1 MFSFSPII
9 IMFAITGFLLI
20 VATSYA
26 WSIFFNTSC
35 VQELFHL
42 PQIQGKHAGFKVA
55 VLKEAF
61 LVPLVCMDIA
71 IIRYYSLFP
80 NTDYFFTMKSP
91 IILWNVV
98 GFIISYAVLV
108 FINRMDKTDIL
119 TSSIAY
125 LLTLYICNL
134 IVIVATTVAWLNTIP
149 EPLQGSLL
157 LLYTMLLLHFIL
169 VYIAMLMKRGW
180 QVVLLLV
187 YTVTIA
193 QVNHT
198 IRADNLRPNNGSF
211 NADGFPPS
219 RE

>member
-1 MFSFSPII
+1 MFSVSPII

-20 VATSYA
+20 IATSYA
-26 WSIFFNTSC
+26 WNIFFNTSC
-35 VQELFHL
+35 VQELFLL
-42 PQIQGKHAGFKVA
+42 PQMQGKHTGLKVA

-61 LVPLVCMDIA
+61 LVPLVCVDIA
-71 IIRYYSLFP
+71 LIRYYSLLP
-80 NTDYFFTMKSP
+80 NTSYFLTVKSP

-149 EPLQGSLL
+149 DPLQGSLL

-169 VYIAMLMKRGW
+169 VYIAMFMKRTW

-187 YTVTIA
+187 YTLIVA
-193 QVNHT
+193 QVNYT
-198 IRADNLRPNNGSF
+198 IRADNIRPNNGSF
-211 NADGFPPS
+211 NVLGS
-219 RE
+219 